1 MLMEDK
7 RAWDLMPG
15 HYKYTNTV
23 YLEKGQKKKI
33 ACYSLIFKIESL
45 PWDFTAFEVFFPRLP
60 ELLRR

>member
-23 YLEKGQKKKI
+23 YLEKGQKKN
-33 ACYSLIFKIESL
+33 SLL
-45 PWDFTAFEVFFPRLP
+45 FFNFQNG
-60 ELLRR
+60 ELAVGLHCL